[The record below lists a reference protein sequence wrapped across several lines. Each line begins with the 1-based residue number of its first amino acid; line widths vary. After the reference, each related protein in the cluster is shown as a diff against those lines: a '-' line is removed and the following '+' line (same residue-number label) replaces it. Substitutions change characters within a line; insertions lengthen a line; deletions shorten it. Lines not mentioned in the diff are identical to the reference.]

1 MKIYQKNLTEMKQ
14 IVDDYTSA
22 TVDPQIVATVAE
34 IIQTVRQEGDAALR
48 NYGAQFDKV
57 DVKEF
62 AVPQTELEAAYQT
75 LPSNLKDALATAK
88 ANITSFHQ
96 QEIENGFADLTTPG
110 VVRGQK
116 VTPLARV
123 GLYVPGGTA
132 AYPSTILMNAIP
144 AKLAGV
150 GKLVMVTPPQREGI
164 SQTVLAAA
172 YLAGVDAVYQV
183 GGAQAIAALAYG
195 TESIPQVDKI
205 VGPGNIFVATAKQ
218 QVFGQ
223 VAIDMVAAVS
233 RQVFMPLTVG
243 GGIRSVEDMRA
254 LLLAGADKVSLNS
267 SAVADPDLISAGARL
282 FGNQCLVTAIDVK
295 TDPATGQKMVYTHG
309 GTKPTGLEA
318 LAWAKQV
325 VSLGS
330 GELLVTSMDKDGTQ
344 DGYDTA
350 FYKELTAAVDVPVI
364 ASGGAGKIDDFA
376 DVFLNSGVTGALA
389 ASVFHFQQLTIAQVK
404 EDLIKKGVP
413 VRWNQTLQRGS

>member
-150 GKLVMVTPPQREGI
+150 GKLVMVTPPQRRG
-164 SQTVLAAA
+164 SPRRCWPPPTW
-172 YLAGVDAVYQV
+172 
-183 GGAQAIAALAYG
+183 
-195 TESIPQVDKI
+195 
-205 VGPGNIFVATAKQ
+205 
-218 QVFGQ
+218 
-223 VAIDMVAAVS
+223 
-233 RQVFMPLTVG
+233 
-243 GGIRSVEDMRA
+243 
-254 LLLAGADKVSLNS
+254 
-267 SAVADPDLISAGARL
+267 
-282 FGNQCLVTAIDVK
+282 
-295 TDPATGQKMVYTHG
+295 PASTPF
-309 GTKPTGLEA
+309 TK
-318 LAWAKQV
+318 
-325 VSLGS
+325 
-330 GELLVTSMDKDGTQ
+330 
-344 DGYDTA
+344 
-350 FYKELTAAVDVPVI
+350 
-364 ASGGAGKIDDFA
+364 
-376 DVFLNSGVTGALA
+376 SGVPKR
-389 ASVFHFQQLTIAQVK
+389 S
-404 EDLIKKGVP
+404 P
-413 VRWNQTLQRGS
+413 P

>member
-62 AVPQTELEAAYQT
+62 AVPQTKLEAAYQT

-223 VAIDMVAAVS
+223 VAIDMVAGPSEIGIIADGNANPDEVASDLLSQAEHDRRARAMLVTDSVELAEAVS
-233 RQVFMPLTVG
+233 
-243 GGIRSVEDMRA
+243 
-254 LLLAGADKVSLNS
+254 
-267 SAVADPDLISAGARL
+267 
-282 FGNQCLVTAIDVK
+282 
-295 TDPATGQKMVYTHG
+295 
-309 GTKPTGLEA
+309 
-318 LAWAKQV
+318 
-325 VSLGS
+325 
-330 GELLVTSMDKDGTQ
+330 
-344 DGYDTA
+344 
-350 FYKELTAAVDVPVI
+350 AAVD
-364 ASGGAGKIDDFA
+364 S
-376 DVFLNSGVTGALA
+376 S
-389 ASVFHFQQLTIAQVK
+389 
-404 EDLIKKGVP
+404 
-413 VRWNQTLQRGS
+413 